1 MCQVWETV
9 MEGWKHVK
17 LRDVAELNGGYAF
30 KSSQYTERGRFVLR
44 TVNIRDDFSI
54 TREGAT
60 YISEEDATQFSR
72 FSLKDKDTLFVMVAA
87 TLGKVGYV
95 RSNVLPALLNQNMWV
110 IRAKPGCIDAR
121 FLHFCFRELSKIPL
135 AWVSGSARNFLRRDD
150 VRNLEFPLPPLP
162 EQRAIAHVLGTLD
175 DKIELNRRINETLE
189 AMARALFKSWFVDF
203 LPVRAK
209 MAGRDTGL
217 PKHLADL
224 FPDRLVD
231 SELGKI
237 PKGWGVADIESLCVS
252 ITSGGTPARKN
263 PIFWERGTIPWYKTG
278 ELLDGPLIDSE
289 EYITETAISNSSAKL
304 WPAGTILFALYASPT
319 VGRLGVLAK
328 PGTAN
333 QATAGIIAKSAYGVP
348 FLRRMLIEARD
359 SLKAIAVGAAQQN
372 INQRVLK
379 THRLIVPKTAGAG
392 AYSRLMTTCDD
403 QQAVMAEAS
412 RTLANLRDALLPKLV
427 SGDLRVQ
434 DAKKMMEVIA

>member
-1 MCQVWETV
+1 MIE
-9 MEGWKHVK
+9 
-17 LRDVAELNGGYAF
+17 
-30 KSSQYTERGRFVLR
+30 
-44 TVNIRDDFSI
+44 
-54 TREGAT
+54 
-60 YISEEDATQFSR
+60 
-72 FSLKDKDTLFVMVAA
+72 
-87 TLGKVGYV
+87 
-95 RSNVLPALLNQNMWV
+95 ALE
-110 IRAKPGCIDAR
+110 I
-121 FLHFCFRELSKIPL
+121 
-135 AWVSGSARNFLRRDD
+135 
-150 VRNLEFPLPPLP
+150 PLPPLS

-175 DKIELNRRINETLE
+175 DKIELNRRMNETLE
-189 AMARALFKSWFVDF
+189 EMARALFKSWFVDF

-209 MAGRDTGL
+209 MAAKQNNPSLLLPQAESGTWFVYAIECADGSLDIGQTENLRQRWLQHSSSKGGRWTKSHPPQRVAYWEKQPSRQAAVEREKWLKTGFGRKWLKKEIATRRQTGDPVRAKIAGRDTGL
-217 PKHLADL
+217 PPDVADL

-231 SELGKI
+231 SELGPI
-237 PKGWGVADIESLCVS
+237 PEGWGVADIESLCVS
-252 ITSGGTPARKN
+252 ITSGGTPARNN

-379 THRLIVPKTAGAG
+379 THRLIVPKTAVAG

-412 RTLANLRDALLPKLV
+412 RTLASLRDALLPKLV
-427 SGDLRVQ
+427 SGEVRVDPGQ
-434 DAKKMMEVIA
+434 EIGIMSA